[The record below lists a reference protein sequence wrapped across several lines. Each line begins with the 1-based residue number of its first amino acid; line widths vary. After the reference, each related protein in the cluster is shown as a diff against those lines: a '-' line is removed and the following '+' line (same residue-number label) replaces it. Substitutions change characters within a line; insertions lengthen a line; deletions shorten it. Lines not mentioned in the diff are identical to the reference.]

1 MECLEEDQGGREPD
15 PEEKRTDIHLLNLL
29 ILKALLSQ
37 HDSASFHPIQC
48 VCLCV
53 YLWLV

>member
-29 ILKALLSQ
+29 ILKASLSQ